1 MKWIR
6 ALLPLVFILFVSLT
20 TANTDANTDWIKY
33 MERSESSAGDLLTD
47 TTEGEIKLNDSG
59 KYRDGVIDN
68 FDHFINPGY
77 PSGNMRHSGKTGSD
91 KYAL

>member
-1 MKWIR
+1 M
-6 ALLPLVFILFVSLT
+6 
-20 TANTDANTDWIKY
+20 D
-33 MERSESSAGDLLTD
+33 RSESSAGNLLTD
-47 TTEGEIKLNDSG
+47 TTEGEVKLNDSG